1 MLDTG
6 FLQKQFDNIFGKEK
20 IVEKDRNVYN
30 TFKLP
35 IHYLDKQVYKL
46 NDVVLTD
53 LELENT
59 DEAVEIDTSSNYTNT
74 MYDHLLEPSDD
85 FSSAMITKV
94 NKHYTTNVDYLKDTQ
109 KIIKNTPFYEND
121 SVDCKKFLS
130 IWKETKQNNYFLEK
144 YHYVD
149 WSMLKNLNK
158 SSAFLGFVSVVNMSS
173 PVLSFIIP
181 FLFLIFPFIILKI
194 QGIPITF
201 NTYISLLKNVAR
213 SHIIGQILNM
223 KNFSASSILYLL
235 GTIGLYCLQIY
246 QNINTCLK
254 FYKNISKINTYI
266 FELKQYLKATIN
278 KMGSFT
284 KINKDVVH
292 YQLFNKDINMHMYRL
307 MNLQNQIVDIEE
319 FSPSLS
325 KVSEIGYLLK
335 MFYVIYSDDDF
346 DESLKYSVGF
356 NGYMQNI
363 CEIYN
368 NVKKG
373 FISYASFN
381 RKENTQFKNQYYPA
395 YCKENHVKNNCVLDK
410 NIITGP
416 NASGKTTYLKTT
428 ALNIIFSQ
436 QYGVGFYGS
445 CTLNPYEHIHSYLN
459 IPDTSGRDSL
469 FQAES
474 RRCKEII
481 DIINENADER
491 HFTIFDEL
499 FSGTNPSEAT
509 KSAYAFL
516 LYLSDFANVDYILT
530 THYTSICKKLARK
543 NKVQNYKMDVQFDE
557 NEKIQYTYKIKKG
570 ISKVQGAILIL
581 EEMNYP
587 DEIIDNIK
595 KY

>member
-1 MLDTG
+1 
-6 FLQKQFDNIFGKEK
+6 
-20 IVEKDRNVYN
+20 
-30 TFKLP
+30 
-35 IHYLDKQVYKL
+35 
-46 NDVVLTD
+46 
-53 LELENT
+53 
-59 DEAVEIDTSSNYTNT
+59 
-74 MYDHLLEPSDD
+74 
-85 FSSAMITKV
+85 
-94 NKHYTTNVDYLKDTQ
+94 
-109 KIIKNTPFYEND
+109 
-121 SVDCKKFLS
+121 
-130 IWKETKQNNYFLEK
+130 
-144 YHYVD
+144 
-149 WSMLKNLNK
+149 
-158 SSAFLGFVSVVNMSS
+158 
-173 PVLSFIIP
+173 
-181 FLFLIFPFIILKI
+181 
-194 QGIPITF
+194 
-201 NTYISLLKNVAR
+201 
-213 SHIIGQILNM
+213 
-223 KNFSASSILYLL
+223 
-235 GTIGLYCLQIY
+235 
-246 QNINTCLK
+246 
-254 FYKNISKINTYI
+254 
-266 FELKQYLKATIN
+266 
-278 KMGSFT
+278 
-284 KINKDVVH
+284 
-292 YQLFNKDINMHMYRL
+292 